1 MGQKSRA
8 AVLPTNIALLQ
19 NLIRRDPGSYEEEFL
34 LQKQHYAS
42 LRDIFFENP
51 RTPTGHEEFAELIG
65 FITQMCS
72 CFPKQTKEFPN
83 EICQL
88 ISEHHDGLNPHVA
101 EKIVH
106 SISMLRNKSIM
117 SNDTFVETL
126 FPVLT
131 STESRQL
138 RSQLYSTLIQMLKS
152 VNDGAKNQKV
162 NRMVQALL
170 FNLLEEA
177 ESNGL
182 WATKITRELWRRG
195 IWDDSRSVEIM
206 SNAAVHADTKVASSA
221 IRFFLGA
228 DKERDEAM
236 ADKSDDELDISALEH
251 KMRHNKK
258 SGRRMARFEAATR
271 AAKRQKNGPG
281 RDTTHLNF
289 SAIHLLRDPQG
300 FAEKLFSTHLQKPSG
315 GNGGIV
321 RLNLEQKTDC
331 VNLLARLIGT
341 HKLIVLGIY
350 SFLLRYLT
358 PKQQNVTQY
367 MAASAQASHD
377 LVPPDVL
384 HPLVRKIAD
393 EFVSDGV
400 AAEVA
405 AAGINTIREIAARSP
420 LAIDEPLL
428 HDLIE
433 YRGSKSKA
441 VVMAARGLIQLY
453 RDIDPSMLPSKER
466 GKVATMAL
474 RAGETQVMKY
484 GEQRAGTIEGLD
496 LLMKWKE
503 NNEDEDA
510 DLGAENDRN
519 WEVDSDPD
527 SSDDSEGEWR
537 NVDSDDGDIHISD
550 SEDEKND
557 NTGDQKQSGND
568 KGDTLRSLEE
578 LQALAAREVLTPA
591 DFARI
596 DQLKT
601 EHGIRK
607 AMGHSNEEII
617 NAMNLVG
624 NPKYKQNKEERLQHV
639 KEGRE
644 DREFGSHKR
653 HHMEKAHSTTNK
665 QKARKKNFLMMI
677 HKRDVQGKAR
687 TSLRDKQRLLR
698 AHIDRQ
704 KKKL

>member
-51 RTPTGHEEFAELIG
+51 RTPTGHEEFAELVG
-65 FITQMCS
+65 FTTQMCS
-72 CFPKQTKEFPN
+72 CYPKQTKEFPE

-88 ISEHHDGLNPHVA
+88 ISEHHEGLNPHVA
-101 EKIVH
+101 EKIIH
-106 SISMLRNKSIM
+106 SISMLRNKSII
-117 SNDTFVETL
+117 SNEKFVETL
-126 FPVLT
+126 FPVLIL
-131 STESRQL
+131 TESRQL
-138 RSQLYSTLIQMLKS
+138 RCQLYSTLIQMLKS

-206 SNAAVHADTKVASSA
+206 SHAAVHVDTKVATSA

-228 DKERDEAM
+228 DKERDDAITE
-236 ADKSDDELDISALEH
+236 KSDDELDISAMEH
-251 KMRHNKK
+251 KMKHNKK
-258 SGRRMARFEAATR
+258 SGRRKARFEAATR
-271 AAKRQKNGPG
+271 AVKRQQNGPG
-281 RDTTHLNF
+281 HNSTHLNF

-300 FAEKLFSTHLQKPSG
+300 FAEKLFSTHLQKTSG
-315 GNGGIV
+315 NNGGIV
-321 RLNLEQKTDC
+321 KLNLEQKTDC

-341 HKLIVLGIY
+341 HKLIVLGMY

-358 PKQQNVTQY
+358 PKQQNVTQF

-405 AAGINTIREIAARSP
+405 AAGINTIREIAARAP
-420 LAIDEPLL
+420 LALDEPLL
-428 HDLIE
+428 HDLVE
-433 YRGSKSKA
+433 YRGSKSKS
-441 VVMAARGLIQLY
+441 VVMAARSLIQLY

-474 RAGETQVMKY
+474 RAGEAQAMKY
-484 GEQRAGTIEGLD
+484 GEQTSGTIEGLD
-496 LLMKWKE
+496 LLMNWKE
-503 NNEDEDA
+503 KNENDSA
-510 DLGAENDRN
+510 DLGAEDDKN

-527 SSDDSEGEWR
+527 SSDDSEGEWH
-537 NVDSDDGDIHISD
+537 NVNSDEGDIIISDSDD
-550 SEDEKND
+550 DENMD
-557 NTGDQKQSGND
+557 DQKEAGSN
-568 KGDTLRSLEE
+568 KIASLRSLDE
-578 LQALAAREVLTPA
+578 LQRLAAREVLTPA

-596 DQLKT
+596 DQLKA

-639 KEGRE
+639 KQGRE